1 MAKFDFNRTT
11 GGTLELV
18 RDANGN
24 YSVNKVGFTRL
35 PALNLPDLTG
45 STTITPPDAT
55 TPPDPTP
62 DDETIE
68 GQTAQAF
75 QTGDDERKDFT
86 NESMLKT
93 AAQTSK
99 LLTSSYDTRVE
110 DETFADRSL
119 KIKSPTESI
128 SGYDDAYIEDQKRK
142 ESGQYNLDD
151 LLMDLPED
159 TRVKDENI
167 IIPLRKPDGEVKKKY
182 NLLEETNKI
191 MDSLKGDRFKQGTDF
206 NNPVGGLDQIAKEV
220 ENLEA
225 TKPNQIVTVD
235 QLQGSLKDLYKNKLG
250 YSGDTKLNIVP
261 DDINF
266 KTLPKETLGIST
278 PSTEQFQRQTTLP
291 TQVDTQNAIG
301 DYMDESVYSTGK
313 TLGIGTS
320 IPDPEQF
327 RRQTTLPPE
336 TPKKSALETVNTS
349 LKKVFETFSPI
360 GALAREI
367 GRPINEGE
375 GTVAFNNSYFQ
386 TRGDLGSSTDSGRI
400 VGNPSTKLYAG
411 MNSVSKFGNLEK
423 AGAKRIATREATIA
437 RKGIKSASNPNG
449 VSQSFV
455 DNTNNMK
462 KEQDDYRNKKNNH
475 NIDYAKKKGVDTTK
489 LNPNEMRNVAES
501 GDPGGSGGGK
511 TKIVC
516 TMMNESY
523 GFGSFR
529 NKIWMKFHGNI
540 APEYQKGY
548 HKLFLPLVNYAKQKG
563 ITNKIIK
570 NILEH
575 IAVHSTI
582 DMRQT
587 LRGKRHTLG
596 RLYRKVI
603 LPLCYWAGKK

>member
-45 STTITPPDAT
+45 STTTPPDAT

-62 DDETIE
+62 DEETIE

-99 LLTSSYDTRVE
+99 LLTSTYDTRVE
-110 DETFADRSL
+110 DETFADRTL

-151 LLMDLPED
+151 LLMDLPQD

-167 IIPLRKPDGEVKKKY
+167 IIPLRKPDGEVKKKF
-182 NLLEETNKI
+182 NLLEETNKL
-191 MDSLKGDRFKQGTDF
+191 MESLKGERFK
-206 NNPVGGLDQIAKEV
+206 
-220 ENLEA
+220 
-225 TKPNQIVTVD
+225 TKPVQENVD
-235 QLQGSLKDLYKNKLG
+235 LDKQDAMLVDAQKQ
-250 YSGDTKLNIVP
+250 P
-261 DDINF
+261 
-266 KTLPKETLGIST
+266 PKETLGIST
-278 PSTEQFQRQTTLP
+278 PSTEQFQRQTSLP
-291 TQVDTQNAIG
+291 TQVDTQSAIG
-301 DYMDESVYSTGK
+301 SYMDESVYNVDQPVTGIK
-313 TLGIGTS
+313 G
-320 IPDPEQF
+320 
-327 RRQTTLPPE
+327 PPSVISGPQVE
-336 TPKKSALETVNTS
+336 PVKRNALETVNTS

-360 GALAREI
+360 GAVLREI
-367 GRPINEGE
+367 GRPVGDSA
-375 GTVAFNNSYFQ
+375 GAVAFNTSYFQ
-386 TRGDLGSSTDSGRI
+386 TRGDLGSSTDPGRI
-400 VGNPSTKLYAG
+400 VGNPATDLYAG
-411 MNSVSKFGNLEK
+411 MNRVSKYGNLEK
-423 AGAKRIATREATIA
+423 AGDKRIATREATIA

-449 VSQSFV
+449 VSQAFV

-462 KEQDDYRNKKNNH
+462 DQAKDYKQ
-475 NIDYAKKKGVDTTK
+475 KKKEAPVTGTTK
-489 LNPNEMRNVAES
+489 PGES
-501 GDPGGSGGGK
+501 GGSGPTGGG
-511 TKIVC
+511 KIVC

-529 NKIWMKFHGNI
+529 NKIWMKFHKDLS
-540 APEYQKGY
+540 PEYQKGY
-548 HKLFLPLVNYAKQKG
+548 HRLFLPLVKIAK
-563 ITNKIIK
+563 TNKIIK

-582 DMRQT
+582 DMRQSM
-587 LRGKRHTLG
+587 RGKKHLLG
-596 RLYRKVI
+596 RLYRKI
-603 LPLCYWAGKK
+603 LLPICYWAGKK

>member
-24 YSVNKVGFTRL
+24 YSVNKVGFTKL
-35 PALNLPDLTG
+35 PALKLPDLSA
-45 STTITPPDAT
+45 STVTPPKT
-55 TPPDPTP
+55 IGPVPLDPTP
-62 DDETIE
+62 KDETIE

-75 QTGDDERKDFT
+75 QTGDDDRKDFT
-86 NESMLKT
+86 TESMLKT
-93 AAQTSK
+93 AAQTSD
-99 LLTSSYDTRVE
+99 LLDDSFAKTRKKMTSDNVYRGIT
-110 DETFADRSL
+110 
-119 KIKSPTESI
+119 IKDPTESI

-142 ESGQYNLDD
+142 ESGQYTLDD
-151 LLMDLPED
+151 LLMDLPKD
-159 TRVKDENI
+159 TRVSNENI
-167 IIPLRKPDGEVKKKY
+167 IIPLEKPKQDLPVTSSNVQKGLVDAPYKNFAGKV
-182 NLLEETNKI
+182 I
-191 MDSLKGDRFKQGTDF
+191 DALKGDRFRKGTEF
-206 NNPVGGLDQIAKEV
+206 ARPVEGTIDQAAIDRS
-220 ENLEA
+220 
-225 TKPNQIVTVD
+225 P
-235 QLQGSLKDLYKNKLG
+235 
-250 YSGDTKLNIVP
+250 
-261 DDINF
+261 
-266 KTLPKETLGIST
+266 PKETLGIST

-291 TQVDTQNAIG
+291 TQVDTQSAI
-301 DYMDESVYSTGK
+301 DSYMDESVYSTGK
-313 TLGIGTS
+313 TLGVGTS
-320 IPDPEQF
+320 IPDAEQF

-349 LKKVFETFSPI
+349 LKKVFETFSPV
-360 GALAREI
+360 GALVREI
-367 GRPINEGE
+367 GRPVNEGE

-400 VGNPSTKLYAG
+400 VGNPAKQLYAG
-411 MNSVSKFGNLEK
+411 MNRVSKFGNLEK

-449 VSQSFV
+449 VSQAFV

-462 KEQDDYRNKKNNH
+462 KQQDDYRNKKNNH
-475 NIDYAKKKGVDTTK
+475 NIDYAKKKGKVDITK

-587 LRGKRHTLG
+587 LRGKTHLLG
-596 RLYRKVI
+596 RVYRKVI
-603 LPLCYWAGKK
+603 LPLCYWAGRK

>member
-24 YSVNKVGFTRL
+24 YSVNKVGFTKL
-35 PALNLPDLTG
+35 PALKLPDL
-45 STTITPPDAT
+45 SATPPKT
-55 TPPDPTP
+55 IGPVPPDPTP
-62 DDETIE
+62 EDETIE

-75 QTGDDERKDFT
+75 QTGDDDRKDFT
-86 NESMLKT
+86 TESMLKT
-93 AAQTSK
+93 AGQTSK
-99 LLTSSYDTRVE
+99 LLTSTYDTLVQ
-110 DETFADRSL
+110 DETFSDRSL

-159 TRVKDENI
+159 TRVSNENI
-167 IIPLRKPDGEVKKKY
+167 IIPLKKPKQDLPVTSANVQRGLVDPPLKDFADKVI
-182 NLLEETNKI
+182 NLI
-191 MDSLKGDRFKQGTDF
+191 KGDRFKTTSTEENVD
-206 NNPVGGLDQIAKEV
+206 LDKQDAM
-220 ENLEA
+220 L
-225 TKPNQIVTVD
+225 VD
-235 QLQGSLKDLYKNKLG
+235 AQKQ
-250 YSGDTKLNIVP
+250 P
-261 DDINF
+261 
-266 KTLPKETLGIST
+266 PKETLGIST
-278 PSTEQFQRQTTLP
+278 PDAAQFQRQTSLP
-291 TQVDTQNAIG
+291 TQVDTQKAIG
-301 DYMDESVYSTGK
+301 DYMDENVYSTGK

-336 TPKKSALETVNTS
+336 TPKKSAVETVNTS
-349 LKKVFETFSPI
+349 LKKVFETFSPV
-360 GALAREI
+360 GALVREI
-367 GRPINEGE
+367 GRPINESPGA
-375 GTVAFNNSYFQ
+375 VAFNTSYFQ
-386 TRGDLGSSTDSGRI
+386 TRGDLGSSTDPGRI
-400 VGNPSTKLYAG
+400 VGNPATDLYAG
-411 MNSVSKFGNLEK
+411 MNRVSKFGNLEK
-423 AGAKRIATREATIA
+423 AGDKRIATREATIA
-437 RKGIKSASNPNG
+437 RKGYGPGDKFYDDTQKMKDQAKDYK
-449 VSQSFV
+449 QK
-455 DNTNNMK
+455 K
-462 KEQDDYRNKKNNH
+462 KE
-475 NIDYAKKKGVDTTK
+475 APVTGTTK
-489 LNPNEMRNVAES
+489 PGES
-501 GDPGGSGGGK
+501 GGSGSTGGK

-596 RLYRKVI
+596 RLYRKII

>member
-24 YSVNKVGFTRL
+24 YSVNKVGFTKL
-35 PALNLPDLTG
+35 PALKLPDL
-45 STTITPPDAT
+45 SATPPKT
-55 TPPDPTP
+55 IGPVPPDPTP
-62 DDETIE
+62 EDETIE

-75 QTGDDERKDFT
+75 QTGDDDRKDFT
-86 NESMLKT
+86 TESMLKT
-93 AAQTSK
+93 AGQTSK
-99 LLTSSYDTRVE
+99 LLTSTYDTRVE

-159 TRVKDENI
+159 TRVSNENI
-167 IIPLRKPDGEVKKKY
+167 IIPLKKPKQDLPVTSANVQRGLVDPPLKDFADKVI
-182 NLLEETNKI
+182 NLI
-191 MDSLKGDRFKQGTDF
+191 KGDRFKTTSTEENVD
-206 NNPVGGLDQIAKEV
+206 LDKQDAM
-220 ENLEA
+220 L
-225 TKPNQIVTVD
+225 VD
-235 QLQGSLKDLYKNKLG
+235 AQKQ
-250 YSGDTKLNIVP
+250 P
-261 DDINF
+261 
-266 KTLPKETLGIST
+266 PKETLGIST
-278 PSTEQFQRQTTLP
+278 PDAAQFQRQTSLP
-291 TQVDTQNAIG
+291 TQVDTQKAIG
-301 DYMDESVYSTGK
+301 DYMDENVYSTGK
-313 TLGIGTS
+313 TLGVGTS

-336 TPKKSALETVNTS
+336 TPKKSAVETVNTS
-349 LKKVFETFSPI
+349 LKKVFETFSPV
-360 GALAREI
+360 GALVREI
-367 GRPINEGE
+367 GRPVNESPGA
-375 GTVAFNNSYFQ
+375 VAFNTSYFQ

-400 VGNPSTKLYAG
+400 VGNPSKNLYAG
-411 MNSVSKFGNLEK
+411 MNRVSKYGNLAK
-423 AGAKRIATREATIA
+423 AGDKFYDDTQKMKDQAKDY
-437 RKGIKSASNPNG
+437 KQK
-449 VSQSFV
+449 
-455 DNTNNMK
+455 K
-462 KEQDDYRNKKNNH
+462 KE
-475 NIDYAKKKGVDTTK
+475 APVTGTTK
-489 LNPNEMRNVAES
+489 PGES
-501 GDPGGSGGGK
+501 GGSGSTGGK

-596 RLYRKVI
+596 RLYRKII

>member
-24 YSVNKVGFTRL
+24 YSVNKVGFTKL
-35 PALNLPDLTG
+35 PALKLPDL
-45 STTITPPDAT
+45 SATPPKT
-55 TPPDPTP
+55 IGPVPPDPTP
-62 DDETIE
+62 EDETIE

-75 QTGDDERKDFT
+75 QTGDDDRKDFT
-86 NESMLKT
+86 TESMLKT
-93 AAQTSK
+93 AGQTSK
-99 LLTSSYDTRVE
+99 LLTSTYDTRVE

-119 KIKSPTESI
+119 KIKSPTENI
-128 SGYDDAYIEDQKRK
+128 VGYDDAYIEDQKRK

-159 TRVKDENI
+159 TRVSNENI
-167 IIPLRKPDGEVKKKY
+167 IIPLKKPKQDLPVTSANVQRGLVDPPLKDFADKVI
-182 NLLEETNKI
+182 NLI
-191 MDSLKGDRFKQGTDF
+191 KGDRFKTTSTEENVD
-206 NNPVGGLDQIAKEV
+206 LDKQDAM
-220 ENLEA
+220 L
-225 TKPNQIVTVD
+225 VD
-235 QLQGSLKDLYKNKLG
+235 AQKQ
-250 YSGDTKLNIVP
+250 P
-261 DDINF
+261 
-266 KTLPKETLGIST
+266 PKETLGIST
-278 PSTEQFQRQTTLP
+278 PDAAQFQRQTSLP
-291 TQVDTQNAIG
+291 TQVDTQKAIG
-301 DYMDESVYSTGK
+301 DYMDENVYSTGK

-336 TPKKSALETVNTS
+336 TPKKSAVETVNTS
-349 LKKVFETFSPI
+349 LKKVFETFSPV
-360 GALAREI
+360 GALVREI
-367 GRPINEGE
+367 GRPVNESPGA
-375 GTVAFNNSYFQ
+375 VAFNTSYFQ
-386 TRGDLGSSTDSGRI
+386 TRGDLGSSTDPGRI
-400 VGNPSTKLYAG
+400 VGNPATDLYAG
-411 MNSVSKFGNLEK
+411 MNRVSKFGNLEK
-423 AGAKRIATREATIA
+423 AGDKRIATREATIA
-437 RKGIKSASNPNG
+437 RKGYGPGDKFYDDTQKMKDQAKDYK
-449 VSQSFV
+449 QK
-455 DNTNNMK
+455 K
-462 KEQDDYRNKKNNH
+462 KE
-475 NIDYAKKKGVDTTK
+475 APVTGTTK
-489 LNPNEMRNVAES
+489 PGES
-501 GDPGGSGGGK
+501 GGSGSTGGK

-587 LRGKRHTLG
+587 LRGKRHTLC
-596 RLYRKVI
+596 RLYRKII

>member
-24 YSVNKVGFTRL
+24 YSVNKVGFTKL
-35 PALNLPDLTG
+35 PALKLPDL
-45 STTITPPDAT
+45 SATPPKT
-55 TPPDPTP
+55 IGPVPPDPTP
-62 DDETIE
+62 EDETIE

-93 AAQTSK
+93 AEQTSK
-99 LLTSSYDTRVE
+99 LLTSTYDTRVE

-159 TRVKDENI
+159 TRVSNENI
-167 IIPLRKPDGEVKKKY
+167 IIPLKKPKQDLPVTSANVQRGLVDPPLKDFADKVI
-182 NLLEETNKI
+182 NLI
-191 MDSLKGDRFKQGTDF
+191 KGDRFKTTSTEENVD
-206 NNPVGGLDQIAKEV
+206 LDKQDAM
-220 ENLEA
+220 L
-225 TKPNQIVTVD
+225 VD
-235 QLQGSLKDLYKNKLG
+235 AQKQ
-250 YSGDTKLNIVP
+250 P
-261 DDINF
+261 
-266 KTLPKETLGIST
+266 PKETLGIST
-278 PSTEQFQRQTTLP
+278 PDAAQFQRQTSLP
-291 TQVDTQNAIG
+291 TQVDTQKAIG
-301 DYMDESVYSTGK
+301 DYMDENVYSTGK

-336 TPKKSALETVNTS
+336 TPKKSAVETVNTS
-349 LKKVFETFSPI
+349 LKKVFETFSPV
-360 GALAREI
+360 GALVREI
-367 GRPINEGE
+367 GRPVNESPGA
-375 GTVAFNNSYFQ
+375 VAFNTSYFQ
-386 TRGDLGSSTDSGRI
+386 TRGDLGSSTDPGRI
-400 VGNPSTKLYAG
+400 VGNPATDLYAG
-411 MNSVSKFGNLEK
+411 MNRVSKFGNLEK
-423 AGAKRIATREATIA
+423 AGDKRIATREATIA
-437 RKGIKSASNPNG
+437 RKGYGPGDKFYDDTQKMKDQAKDYK
-449 VSQSFV
+449 QK
-455 DNTNNMK
+455 K
-462 KEQDDYRNKKNNH
+462 KE
-475 NIDYAKKKGVDTTK
+475 APVTGTTK
-489 LNPNEMRNVAES
+489 PGES
-501 GDPGGSGGGK
+501 GGSGSTGGK

-596 RLYRKVI
+596 RLYRKII

>member
-18 RDANGN
+18 RDASGN

-35 PALNLPDLTG
+35 PVLNLPDLTG
-45 STTITPPDAT
+45 STTITPPDAI
-55 TPPDPTP
+55 TPPDPIP

-191 MDSLKGDRFKQGTDF
+191 MNSLKGERFK
-206 NNPVGGLDQIAKEV
+206 
-220 ENLEA
+220 
-225 TKPNQIVTVD
+225 TKPVQENVD
-235 QLQGSLKDLYKNKLG
+235 LDKQDAMLVDAQKQ
-250 YSGDTKLNIVP
+250 P
-261 DDINF
+261 
-266 KTLPKETLGIST
+266 PKETLGIST

-291 TQVDTQNAIG
+291 TQVDTKSAIG

-313 TLGIGTS
+313 TLGVGTS

-336 TPKKSALETVNTS
+336 TPKRNALETVNTS

-360 GALAREI
+360 GALAREL
-367 GRPINEGE
+367 GRPVNEGE

-386 TRGDLGSSTDSGRI
+386 TRGDLGSSVDSNRI

-449 VSQSFV
+449 VSQAFV
-455 DNTNNMK
+455 DNTNDMK
-462 KEQDDYRNKKNNH
+462 KQQDDYRNKKNNH

-489 LNPNEMRNVAES
+489 LNPNEMRNVAEK
-501 GDPGGSGGGK
+501 GDPGGNK

-587 LRGKRHTLG
+587 LRGKTHILG
-596 RLYRKVI
+596 RVYRKVI
-603 LPLCYWAGKK
+603 LPLCYWAGRK

>member
-24 YSVNKVGFTRL
+24 YSVNKVGFTKL
-35 PALNLPDLTG
+35 PALKLPDL
-45 STTITPPDAT
+45 SATPPKT
-55 TPPDPTP
+55 IGPVPPDPTP
-62 DDETIE
+62 EDETIE

-75 QTGDDERKDFT
+75 QTGDDDRKDFT
-86 NESMLKT
+86 TESMLKT
-93 AAQTSK
+93 AGQTSK
-99 LLTSSYDTRVE
+99 LLTSTYDTRVE

-159 TRVKDENI
+159 TRVSNENI
-167 IIPLRKPDGEVKKKY
+167 IIPLKKPKQDLPVTSANVQRGLVDPPLKDFADKVI
-182 NLLEETNKI
+182 NLI
-191 MDSLKGDRFKQGTDF
+191 KGDRFKTTSTEENVD
-206 NNPVGGLDQIAKEV
+206 LDKQDAM
-220 ENLEA
+220 L
-225 TKPNQIVTVD
+225 VD
-235 QLQGSLKDLYKNKLG
+235 AQKQ
-250 YSGDTKLNIVP
+250 P
-261 DDINF
+261 
-266 KTLPKETLGIST
+266 PKETLGIST
-278 PSTEQFQRQTTLP
+278 PDAAQFQRQTSLP
-291 TQVDTQNAIG
+291 TQVDTQKAIG
-301 DYMDESVYSTGK
+301 DYMDENVYSTGK

-336 TPKKSALETVNTS
+336 TPKKSAVETVNTS
-349 LKKVFETFSPI
+349 LKKVFETFSPV
-360 GALAREI
+360 GALVREI
-367 GRPINEGE
+367 GRPVNESPGA
-375 GTVAFNNSYFQ
+375 VAFNTSYFQ
-386 TRGDLGSSTDSGRI
+386 TRGDLGSSTDPGRI
-400 VGNPSTKLYAG
+400 VGNPATDLYAG
-411 MNSVSKFGNLEK
+411 MNRVSKFGNLEK
-423 AGAKRIATREATIA
+423 AGDKRIATREATIA
-437 RKGIKSASNPNG
+437 RKGYGPGDKFYDDTQKMKDQAKDYK
-449 VSQSFV
+449 QK
-455 DNTNNMK
+455 K
-462 KEQDDYRNKKNNH
+462 KE
-475 NIDYAKKKGVDTTK
+475 APVTGTTK
-489 LNPNEMRNVAES
+489 PGES
-501 GDPGGSGGGK
+501 GGSGSTGGK

-596 RLYRKVI
+596 RLYRKII

>member
-45 STTITPPDAT
+45 STTTPPDDT
-55 TPPDPTP
+55 TPDPTP
-62 DDETIE
+62 PDETME

-191 MDSLKGDRFKQGTDF
+191 MDSLKGERFK
-206 NNPVGGLDQIAKEV
+206 
-220 ENLEA
+220 
-225 TKPNQIVTVD
+225 TKPVQENVD
-235 QLQGSLKDLYKNKLG
+235 LDKQDAMLVDAQKQ
-250 YSGDTKLNIVP
+250 P
-261 DDINF
+261 
-266 KTLPKETLGIST
+266 PKETLGIST

-291 TQVDTQNAIG
+291 TQVDTKSAIG
-301 DYMDESVYSTGK
+301 SYMDESVYNVDQPVTGIK
-313 TLGIGTS
+313 G
-320 IPDPEQF
+320 
-327 RRQTTLPPE
+327 PPSKISGPQVE
-336 TPKKSALETVNTS
+336 PVKKNALETVNTS
-349 LKKVFETFSPI
+349 LRTTFANFSPI
-360 GALAREI
+360 LGIMKEISRPVNESAGA
-367 GRPINEGE
+367 
-375 GTVAFNNSYFQ
+375 VAYNISTFQ
-386 TRGDLGSSTDSGRI
+386 TRGDLGSSTDPGRI
-400 VGNPSTKLYAG
+400 VGNPSKDLYAG
-411 MNSVSKFGNLEK
+411 MNRVSKYGNLAK
-423 AGAKRIATREATIA
+423 AGDKRIATREATIA

-449 VSQSFV
+449 VSQDFV
-455 DNTNNMK
+455 NNTNDMK
-462 KEQDDYRNKKNNH
+462 DQSKNYKEGLKN
-475 NIDYAKKKGVDTTK
+475 APVTGTTK
-489 LNPNEMRNVAES
+489 PGES
-501 GDPGGSGGGK
+501 GGSESTGGG
-511 TKIVC
+511 KIVC

-529 NKIWMKFHGNI
+529 NKIWLRHSKNL
-540 APEYQKGY
+540 APEYQIGY
-548 HKLFLPLVNYAKQKG
+548 HRIFLPLVKKAK
-563 ITNKIIK
+563 TNKILK
-570 NILEH
+570 KILEH
-575 IAVHSTI
+575 IAIHRTI
-582 DMRQT
+582 DIRQEERNKT
-587 LRGKRHTLG
+587 HLLG
-596 RLYRKVI
+596 RVYRTI
-603 LPLCYWAGKK
+603 LEPICYWVGKI

>member
-24 YSVNKVGFTRL
+24 YSVNKVDFTRL

-55 TPPDPTP
+55 TPPDPIP
-62 DDETIE
+62 DDEAIE

-75 QTGDDERKDFT
+75 QTGDDDRKDFT
-86 NESMLKT
+86 TESMLKT
-93 AAQTSK
+93 AGQTSK
-99 LLTSSYDTRVE
+99 LLTSTYDTRVE

-159 TRVKDENI
+159 TRVSNENI
-167 IIPLRKPDGEVKKKY
+167 IIPLKKPKQDLPVTSANVQRGLVDPPLKDFADKVI
-182 NLLEETNKI
+182 NLI
-191 MDSLKGDRFKQGTDF
+191 KGDRFKTTSTEENVD
-206 NNPVGGLDQIAKEV
+206 LDKQDAM
-220 ENLEA
+220 L
-225 TKPNQIVTVD
+225 VD
-235 QLQGSLKDLYKNKLG
+235 AQKQ
-250 YSGDTKLNIVP
+250 P
-261 DDINF
+261 
-266 KTLPKETLGIST
+266 PKETLGIST
-278 PSTEQFQRQTTLP
+278 PDAAQFQRQTSLP
-291 TQVDTQNAIG
+291 TQVDTQKAIG
-301 DYMDESVYSTGK
+301 DYMDENVYSTGK
-313 TLGIGTS
+313 TLGVGTS

-336 TPKKSALETVNTS
+336 TPKKSAVETVNTS
-349 LKKVFETFSPI
+349 LKKVFKAFSPI
-360 GALAREI
+360 GTLVKEI
-367 GRPINEGE
+367 GRPVNESAGA
-375 GTVAFNNSYFQ
+375 VAFNTSYFQ
-386 TRGDLGSSTDSGRI
+386 TRGDLGSSTDPGRI
-400 VGNPSTKLYAG
+400 VGNPATDLYAG
-411 MNSVSKFGNLEK
+411 MNRVSKYGNLEK
-423 AGAKRIATREATIA
+423 AGDKRIATREATIA

-449 VSQSFV
+449 VSQAFV

-462 KEQDDYRNKKNNH
+462 DQAKDYKQ
-475 NIDYAKKKGVDTTK
+475 KKKEAPVTGTTK
-489 LNPNEMRNVAES
+489 PGES
-501 GDPGGSGGGK
+501 GGSGSTGGG
-511 TKIVC
+511 KIVC

-596 RLYRKVI
+596 RLYRKII